1 MRKKI
6 IKVNFMTHLDF
17 SSSKIADFSLMIS
30 RSGYTGEDGFEIS
43 VPDSEAV
50 KFVELLLQDQ
60 RVAPIGLGARD
71 SLRLEAG
78 LCLHGH
84 DIDESTNPVEAI
96 LMWTVRKSVEIIF
109 FIFFLFFFLKIQ
121 ILQK

>member
-1 MRKKI
+1 
-6 IKVNFMTHLDF
+6 MTHLDF

-43 VPDSEAV
+43 IPNSETT
-50 KFVELLLQDQ
+50 KFVQLLLEDQ

-84 DIDESTNPVEAI
+84 DINETINPVEAA
-96 LMWTVRKSVEIIF
+96 LMWTVRKSVLI
-109 FIFFLFFFLKIQ
+109 
-121 ILQK
+121 

>member
-1 MRKKI
+1 
-6 IKVNFMTHLDF
+6 MTHLDF